1 MCGIAGAFDL
11 KGRREFQ
18 AGRLLAMTGAIT
30 HRGPD
35 DEHIHIEPGVAL
47 GARRLSIVDL
57 SGGRQPLCNE
67 DSSVW
72 VTQNG
77 ELFEYPELQK
87 ELASR
92 GHTLATRCD
101 TELWVHL
108 YEDLREGMFAKARG
122 QFAVALWDRK
132 TRTLILGR
140 DRVGICPLYYAE
152 SDGWL
157 LWGSEIKA
165 LLASGMVR
173 AEADRKGIDLFF
185 NTFCAGATRTFFEG
199 IKSIPPG
206 HYLLVRDGRV
216 ELSKYWDLD
225 FPDAGEE
232 RRLDDP
238 TPLVDELE
246 HLMRQAVERRLR
258 GDVPVVSYISGG
270 LDSTVV
276 LGLSSRER
284 GYAVPS
290 FTIGLDRAGPDER
303 SNAAESAAAL
313 GSRLTTVT
321 MNRADIVGAY
331 PELIRAAEGPVMD
344 SACACLMRLASAVH
358 QQGYKVVLTGEG
370 ADEALAGYA
379 WFKTQKVRD
388 VLRRKFGNTIPAAIR
403 GAVLGLLGGDRA
415 HLPPRFPLQ
424 GMRTAQQDL
433 QDLLA
438 QGRSFLYSGEMWR
451 QLEGHSAYDDM
462 GITHDRFTRWA
473 PLNQSLYVGY
483 KVMLAGLLLLGKGD
497 RVAMNS
503 SVEGRY
509 PLLDDDVIAFC
520 ASIAPEYKLHGFTD
534 KWILRQV
541 AARTLPPRIANRPKT
556 MFRASRSE
564 AFLDRSR
571 PHWVDQLLSRSSLEV
586 TGYFDPEGVLRE
598 CAIQS
603 RMPRIT
609 PKRAIMDLSLTCVV
623 ATQLW
628 HHTFLGGGLCDL
640 PTWTPTPV
648 RQPHAPAFDLGIAR
662 DVDYATRI

>member
-11 KGRREFQ
+11 KGRREFPT
-18 AGRLLAMTGAIT
+18 ARLLAMTGAII

-35 DEHIHIEPGVAL
+35 DEHVHIEPGVAL

-67 DSSVW
+67 DGSVW

-87 ELASR
+87 ELATR

-132 TRTLILGR
+132 SRTLILGR
-140 DRVGICPLYYAE
+140 DRVGICPLYYTE
-152 SDGWL
+152 VDGWL

-173 AEADRKGIDLFF
+173 ARPDRKAIDLFF
-185 NTFCAGATRTFFEG
+185 NTFCAGSSRTFFEG
-199 IKSIPPG
+199 IKMIPPG
-206 HYLLVRDGRV
+206 HYLVVRDGRI
-216 ELSKYWDLD
+216 EMKQYWDLD
-225 FPDAGEE
+225 FPDAGAE
-232 RRLDDP
+232 RRLSDP
-238 TPLVDELE
+238 APLIDELE
-246 HLMRQAVERRLR
+246 HLMRQAVDRRLR

-276 LGLSSRER
+276 LGLSSRHR

-303 SNAAESAAAL
+303 SHATESAAAL

-321 MNRADIVGAY
+321 MNRADIVAAY

-344 SACACLMRLASAVH
+344 SACACLMRLAGAVH

-379 WFKTQKVRD
+379 WFKTQKIRD
-388 VLRRKFGNTIPAAIR
+388 ALRRRFGNTVPAAIR
-403 GAVLGLLGGDRA
+403 STVLGLMGGDRA

-424 GMRTAQQDL
+424 GVRTAQQDL

-438 QGRSFLYSGEMWR
+438 QARSFVYSGDMWN
-451 QLEGHSAYDDM
+451 QLDGHSAYDDM
-462 GITHDRFTRWA
+462 GISHDRFTKWA
-473 PLNQSLYVGY
+473 PINQSLYVGY

-520 ASIAPEYKLHGFTD
+520 SSLAPEYKLHGFTD

-541 AARTLPPRIANRPKT
+541 ARRTLPSRIANRPKT

-564 AFLDRSR
+564 AFLDQSR
-571 PHWVDQLLSRSSLEV
+571 PPWVDQLLSRGSLEA

-598 CAIQS
+598 RTMQARI
-603 RMPRIT
+603 PRIT
-609 PKRAIMDLSLTCVV
+609 PKRGVMDLSLTCVV

-640 PTWTPTPV
+640 PSWTPTGL
-648 RQPHAPAFDLGIAR
+648 RHPHHPSLNLGIASEVGVAAR
-662 DVDYATRI
+662 A